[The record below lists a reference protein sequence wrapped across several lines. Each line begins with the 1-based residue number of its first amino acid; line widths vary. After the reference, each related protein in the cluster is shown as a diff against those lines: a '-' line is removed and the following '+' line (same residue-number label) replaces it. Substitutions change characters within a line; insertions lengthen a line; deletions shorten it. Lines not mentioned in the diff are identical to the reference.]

1 LLIGQTINL
10 LLPARLGEFARAYVV
25 GEREEERQKMLALGT
40 IMVEKLL
47 DGLSLLLLLGLVFL
61 ILPVESWLRASAA
74 FAALVLSALLA
85 VVLLLGGRR
94 RRMLEISSKLTRR
107 VPGLARL
114 DLPEH
119 LVSLAAGVDSLLS
132 TGARTRLIAWTAGI
146 WALATTT
153 NALILVGMQIQVP
166 VLLASLLVLVVVHL
180 GLVVPTS
187 PGRIGVFH
195 YLCFLALSMLEVE
208 PSKALGYG
216 IVLHSVVVL
225 PVIISGLAY
234 LWRENL
240 SLYRLIS
247 EAKGK

>member
-1 LLIGQTINL
+1 
-10 LLPARLGEFARAYVV
+10 
-25 GEREEERQKMLALGT
+25 
-40 IMVEKLL
+40 
-47 DGLSLLLLLGLVFL
+47 LV
-61 ILPVESWLRASAA
+61 IA
-74 FAALVLSALLA
+74 ALLA

-107 VPGLARL
+107 VPWLARL

-119 LVSLAAGVDSLLS
+119 LASLAAGVDSLLS

-146 WALATTT
+146 WVLATAT
-153 NALILVGMQIQVP
+153 NLLILVGMQIHVP
-166 VLLASLLVLVVVHL
+166 FLLASLLVLVVVHL

-195 YLCFLALSMLEVE
+195 YLCFLALTTLGVE
-208 PSKALGYG
+208 PGQALGYG

-225 PVIISGLAY
+225 PVLISGLAY

-240 SLYRLIS
+240 SLYRLVS